1 MEMLRCQIHETI
13 AKVTDDVSRR
23 YKFNTAIAAVMEMVN
38 ALSRVQEDNDQGRA
52 VMQEGLEAAVLLLA
66 PIIPHC
72 TDILWRALGHE
83 SELLLDASWP
93 RIDERAL
100 VRNEI
105 LNIVQ
110 VNGKKRAEINVSAN
124 CPKNKIVSVALADPN
139 VKRAIKGMEVVKI
152 VHVPGRLINIVV
164 R

>member
-1 MEMLRCQIHETI
+1 
-13 AKVTDDVSRR
+13 
-23 YKFNTAIAAVMEMVN
+23 
-38 ALSRVQEDNDQGRA
+38 
-52 VMQEGLEAAVLLLA
+52 MQEGLEAAVLLLA

-124 CPKNKIVSVALADPN
+124 CPKNEIVSVALADPN